1 MILMS
6 KKNRTYPLK
15 VQSFYNS
22 ISHFYSLISFVDNK
36 AKNRGIS
43 FSEPKKEDKV
53 LCIGFGLGEE
63 IRKYSS
69 LGCNTYGLEFSGGM
83 IKSAMK
89 KNNIKN
95 IIKGDTFNL
104 PYKDKSFD
112 IIYSCYMIDIFE
124 NIQTIKLLKEMR
136 RILKPKGKILSV
148 NNTFEKDIISKI
160 LIKYY
165 LFAKDNIFTRMKTRP
180 IIAEYLFK
188 KAGLKE
194 IKNKKVFWASE
205 AVIGIR

>member
-1 MILMS
+1 MS
-6 KKNRTYPLK
+6 NKPKTNYLPK

-36 AKNRGIS
+36 AKNRGIK
-43 FSEPKKEDKV
+43 FSGPKQEDKV

-63 IRKYSS
+63 IKKYCS
-69 LGCNTYGLEFSGGM
+69 LGCTIYGLEFSGGM
-83 IKSAMK
+83 IKSARRR
-89 KNNIKN
+89 NNLKN
-95 IIKGDTFNL
+95 ITKGDTFNL

-112 IIYSCYMIDIFE
+112 IIYSSYMIDIFE
-124 NIQTIKLLKEMR
+124 KEDTIKILKEMR
-136 RILKPKGKILSV
+136 RTLKNKGKIVSV
-148 NNTFEKDIISKI
+148 NNTFEKDLLSKI

-165 LFAKDNIFTRMKTRP
+165 LFAKDNLFSRMKTRP
-180 IIAEYLFK
+180 IIAEDLFK

>member
-1 MILMS
+1 MS
-6 KKNRTYPLK
+6 NTPKTNYLPK

-22 ISHFYSLISFVDNK
+22 ISNFYSLISFVDNK
-36 AKNRGIS
+36 AKNRGIL
-43 FSEPKKEDKV
+43 FSEPKQGNKV
-53 LCIGFGLGEE
+53 LCVGFGLGEE

-83 IKSAMK
+83 ITSARRR
-89 KNNIKN
+89 NHLKN
-95 IIKGDTFNL
+95 ITKGDTFNL

-124 NIQTIKLLKEMR
+124 KEDTIKILNEMKRTLKKE
-136 RILKPKGKILSV
+136 GKIISV
-148 NNTFEKDIISKI
+148 NNTFEKDFLSKI

-180 IIAEYLFK
+180 IIAEALFK
-188 KAGLKE
+188 KARLKE
-194 IKNKKVFWASE
+194 IKKKKVFWASE
-205 AVIGIR
+205 AVIGTK